1 MLSKSL
7 LVRFIIIAIIIFFTQ
22 QILGM
27 GKVVQRMGWM
37 ENMANLWCQD
47 QERITSCFI

>member
-7 LVRFIIIAIIIFFTQ
+7 LIRIIIIAIIIFFTQ

-27 GKVVQRMGWM
+27 GKVQRMGWM
-37 ENMANLWCQD
+37 ENMANLWCQG